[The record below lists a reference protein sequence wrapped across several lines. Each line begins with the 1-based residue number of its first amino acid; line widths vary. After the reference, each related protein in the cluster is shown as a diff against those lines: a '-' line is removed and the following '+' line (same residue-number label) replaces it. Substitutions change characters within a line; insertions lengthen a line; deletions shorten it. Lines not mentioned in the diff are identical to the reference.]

1 MITSVKLGNFLSHK
15 DTELTFDNG
24 VTVFIGDNGAGKSSV
39 IDAMTFALFGKTT
52 RGNNEETIRDGE
64 NQAVTQIHFEVNG
77 KTYHAIKKT
86 QGKTSSHQLLDGNSS
101 PITIT
106 ADKTEEEIK
115 KIIGMDYETLGIAS
129 IVPQGELS
137 QIIQSKNGRKLR
149 DLIDK
154 VIGTGK
160 YSAAGDGLSD
170 GITAFRG
177 DLREKYDNTDE
188 DVDKIQREINDADQI
203 ISKSKPEKEKLEEI
217 VESFKEKIKKLQEK
231 KEELSVNHEKI
242 LHLRDKENDVW
253 KTVKREISSLVTDN
267 QKHSEIIQ
275 RCEESFGLIKEKPKT
290 EDVLNSKNHKK
301 KNVEQK
307 IAGLDQK
314 LHTYEDHRDIAGK
327 IQFSDGEC
335 PICHT
340 KDVTVDPEYQ
350 MEHINQELK
359 KIESEKTN
367 LMNES
372 SNTQNQIDE
381 IVSKIKE
388 IEYAENTIKNNP
400 IKNNEQ
406 LGDWKNNLKLNQNRN
421 NELEKIIE
429 SSDLSPKLVEFVPDL
444 DQTFLDIEKLQKEIK
459 DFKHEEYNKVEQELQ
474 TVNSENQDILMQ
486 IGTIVEKINSAEA
499 SIKKNIPILE
509 EMKLASKYIENL
521 EKIKSSIFS
530 KTSETVTGARNFAV
544 ETISRNASQYL
555 EELKTEIKHLELFQE
570 GSSIKIQC
578 HTTNGQRPVTNLSGG
593 EQVCVALAVRL
604 GMSDLMIKSPLKIM
618 VLDEPT
624 AYLDKTHRAYFVDVI
639 QELTRLMNK
648 KQNFQFIIITHD
660 DEIWESAQVGTR
672 YKFTSTSDGT
682 EVSKL

>member
-77 KTYHAIKKT
+77 KTYRAIKKT

-101 PITIT
+101 PIAIT

-160 YSAAGDGLSD
+160 YSAAGDVLSA

-203 ISKSKPEKEKLEEI
+203 ISKSKPEKEKLERI
-217 VESFKEKIKKLQEK
+217 VESFKEKIKKLQEE

-253 KTVKREISSLVTDN
+253 KTVKREISSLATDN

-307 IAGLDQK
+307 ITELDQK

-367 LMNES
+367 LRNES

-388 IEYAENTIKNNP
+388 IEYAENTIKNSP
-400 IKNNEQ
+400 IKNNEH

-429 SSDLSPKLVEFVPDL
+429 SLDLSPKLVEFVPDL
-444 DQTFLDIEKLQKEIK
+444 GQTFLDIEKLQKEIK
-459 DFKHEEYNKVEQELQ
+459 DFKHEEYNSVEQELQ
-474 TVNSENQDILMQ
+474 TINSENQEILMQ
-486 IGTIVEKINSAEA
+486 IGTMTEKINSAEA
-499 SIKKNIPILE
+499 NIKKNIPILE
-509 EMKLASKYIENL
+509 EMKLASEYIENL

-672 YKFTSTSDGT
+672 YKFTPTSDGT
-682 EVSKL
+682 KVSRL

>member
-101 PITIT
+101 PIAIT

-160 YSAAGDGLSD
+160 YSAAGDGLSV

-177 DLREKYDNTDE
+177 NLREKYDNTDE

-350 MEHINQELK
+350 MEYINQELK

-367 LMNES
+367 LINES

-381 IVSKIKE
+381 IVSKMKE

-406 LGDWKNNLKLNQNRN
+406 LGDWKNNLKLNQNKN

-429 SSDLSPKLVEFVPDL
+429 SSDLSLKLVEFVPDL
-444 DQTFLDIEKLQKEIK
+444 GQTFLDIEKLQKEIK
-459 DFKHEEYNKVEQELQ
+459 DFKHEEYDSVEQELQ
-474 TVNSENQDILMQ
+474 DVNSENQEILME
-486 IGTIVEKINSAEA
+486 IGTMTEKINSAEA

>member
-101 PITIT
+101 PIAIT

-160 YSAAGDGLSD
+160 YSAAGDGLSV

-429 SSDLSPKLVEFVPDL
+429 SSDLSLKLVEFVPDL
-444 DQTFLDIEKLQKEIK
+444 GQTFLDIEKLQKEIK
-459 DFKHEEYNKVEQELQ
+459 DFKHEEYDSVEQELQ
-474 TVNSENQDILMQ
+474 DVNSENQEILME
-486 IGTIVEKINSAEA
+486 IGTMTEKINSAEA

>member
-101 PITIT
+101 PIAIT

-160 YSAAGDGLSD
+160 YSAAGDVLSD

-203 ISKSKPEKEKLEEI
+203 ISKSKPEKEKLEKI
-217 VESFKEKIKKLQEK
+217 AESFKEKIKKLQEK
-231 KEELSVNHEKI
+231 KEELSVNYEKI

-253 KTVKREISSLVTDN
+253 KTVKREISSLATDN

-275 RCEESFGLIKEKPKT
+275 RCEESFGVIKEKPKT

-307 IAGLDQK
+307 ITELDQK

-367 LMNES
+367 LSNES

-444 DQTFLDIEKLQKEIK
+444 GQTFLDIEKLQKEIK
-459 DFKHEEYNKVEQELQ
+459 DFEHEEYNSVEQKLQ
-474 TVNSENQDILMQ
+474 DVNSENQEILMQ
-486 IGTIVEKINSAEA
+486 IGTMAEKINSAEA
-499 SIKKNIPILE
+499 SIKKIYP
-509 EMKLASKYIENL
+509 
-521 EKIKSSIFS
+521 F
-530 KTSETVTGARNFAV
+530 
-544 ETISRNASQYL
+544 
-555 EELKTEIKHLELFQE
+555 
-570 GSSIKIQC
+570 
-578 HTTNGQRPVTNLSGG
+578 
-593 EQVCVALAVRL
+593 
-604 GMSDLMIKSPLKIM
+604 
-618 VLDEPT
+618 
-624 AYLDKTHRAYFVDVI
+624 
-639 QELTRLMNK
+639 
-648 KQNFQFIIITHD
+648 
-660 DEIWESAQVGTR
+660 
-672 YKFTSTSDGT
+672 
-682 EVSKL
+682 

>member
-101 PITIT
+101 PIAIT

-160 YSAAGDGLSD
+160 YSAAGDGLSV

-177 DLREKYDNTDE
+177 NLREKYDNTDE

-406 LGDWKNNLKLNQNRN
+406 LGDWKNNLKLNQNKN

-429 SSDLSPKLVEFVPDL
+429 SSDLSLKLVEFVPDL
-444 DQTFLDIEKLQKEIK
+444 GQTFLDIEKLQKEIK
-459 DFKHEEYNKVEQELQ
+459 DFKHEEYNSVEQKLQ
-474 TVNSENQDILMQ
+474 DVNSENQEILMQ
-486 IGTIVEKINSAEA
+486 IGTMTEKINSAEA

>member
-101 PITIT
+101 PIAIT

-160 YSAAGDGLSD
+160 YSAAGDGLSV

-307 IAGLDQK
+307 IAELDQK

-406 LGDWKNNLKLNQNRN
+406 LGDWKNNLKLNQNKN

-429 SSDLSPKLVEFVPDL
+429 SSDLSLKLVEFVPDL
-444 DQTFLDIEKLQKEIK
+444 GQTFLDIEKLQKEIK
-459 DFKHEEYNKVEQELQ
+459 DFKHEEYDSVEQELQ
-474 TVNSENQDILMQ
+474 DVNSENQEILME
-486 IGTIVEKINSAEA
+486 IGTMTEKINSAEA

>member
-1 MITSVKLGNFLSHK
+1 
-15 DTELTFDNG
+15 
-24 VTVFIGDNGAGKSSV
+24 
-39 IDAMTFALFGKTT
+39 MTFALFGKTT
-52 RGNNEETIRDGE
+52 RGDNEETIRDGE

-101 PITIT
+101 PIAIT

-170 GITAFRG
+170 GITAFRD
-177 DLREKYDNTDE
+177 DLREKYDNTDL

-203 ISKSKPEKEKLEEI
+203 ISKSKPEKEKLEKV

-231 KEELSVNHEKI
+231 KEDLSVNHEKI

-253 KTVKREISSLVTDN
+253 KTVKREVSSLANDN
-267 QKHSEIIQ
+267 QENSKIIQ
-275 RCEESFGLIKEKPKT
+275 RCEESFVVIQEKSKT
-290 EDVLNSKNHKK
+290 EDIWNSKNHMK
-301 KNVEQK
+301 KNIEEK
-307 IAGLDQK
+307 IAEIDQK
-314 LHTYEDHRDIAGK
+314 LHTCEDHKDIAGK

-335 PICHT
+335 PICNT
-340 KDVTVDPEYQ
+340 KGVTVGEEYQ
-350 MEHINQELK
+350 MEHINKELK

-367 LMNES
+367 LRNEL
-372 SNTQNQIDE
+372 SNIQVQIDE
-381 IVSKIKE
+381 ITSKIKE
-388 IEYAENTIKNNP
+388 IEYAENTIKNSP

-421 NELEKIIE
+421 NELEKISE
-429 SSDLSPKLVEFVPDL
+429 SSDLSPKLVEFVPEL
-444 DQTFLDIEKLQKEIK
+444 SQTFLDIEKLQKEIK

-555 EELKTEIKHLELFQE
+555 EELKTEIKHLELFQD
-570 GSSIKIQC
+570 GNTIKIQC
-578 HTTNGQRPVTNLSGG
+578 HTNNGQRPVKNLSGG

-604 GMSDLMIKSPLKIM
+604 GMSDLMIKSSLKIM

-624 AYLDKTHRAYFVDVI
+624 AYLDKTHCEYFVDAI
-639 QELTRLMNK
+639 QQLTNFMNE

-660 DEIWESAQVGTR
+660 EDIWESAKVGTIYR
-672 YKFTSTSDGT
+672 FTATSDGT
-682 EVSKL
+682 EVSRL

>member
-101 PITIT
+101 PIAIT

-160 YSAAGDGLSD
+160 YSAAGDGLSV

-406 LGDWKNNLKLNQNRN
+406 LGDWKNNLKLNQNKN

-429 SSDLSPKLVEFVPDL
+429 SSDLSLKLVEFVPDL
-444 DQTFLDIEKLQKEIK
+444 GQTFLDIEKLQKEIK
-459 DFKHEEYNKVEQELQ
+459 DFKHEEYDSVEQELQ
-474 TVNSENQDILMQ
+474 DVNSENQEILME
-486 IGTIVEKINSAEA
+486 IGTMTEKINSAEA

>member
-1 MITSVKLGNFLSHK
+1 MITSVKLDNFLSHRH
-15 DTELTFDNG
+15 TELTFDNG
-24 VTVFIGDNGAGKSSV
+24 VTVFIGGNGAGKSSI
-39 IDAMTFALFGKTT
+39 IDAMTFALFGETT
-52 RGNNEETIRDGE
+52 RGRNEEVIRDGE
-64 NQAVTQIHFEVNG
+64 NQAVTQIYFEVNG
-77 KTYHAIKKT
+77 KKYQAVKKIL
-86 QGKTSSHQLLDGNSS
+86 KNNSPHQLLDSNSS
-101 PITIT
+101 PIATG
-106 ADKTEEEIK
+106 TEKVSEEIK

-137 QIIQSKNGRKLR
+137 GIIQSSNGRKLR

-160 YSAAGDGLSD
+160 YSAAGNELSE
-170 GITAFRG
+170 GITAFR
-177 DLREKYDNTDE
+177 DYLREKYDNTDL
-188 DVDKIQREINDADQI
+188 DLDKIQQEINDAEQI
-203 ISKSKPEKEKLEEI
+203 ISESKPQKEKLEKI
-217 VESFKEKIKKLQEK
+217 AESFKEKIKKLQEK
-231 KEELSVNHEKI
+231 KEELSVNYEKI
-242 LHLRDKENDVW
+242 MHLSDKESDVW
-253 KTVKREISSLVTDN
+253 KTVKREISSLATNN
-267 QKHSEIIQ
+267 QEHSEIIQ
-275 RCEESFGLIKEKPKT
+275 RCEESFSVIKEKSKT

-301 KNVEQK
+301 KDVEQK
-307 IAGLDQK
+307 IAELDQK
-314 LHTYEDHRDIAGK
+314 LHTYEDHREIAGK

-367 LMNES
+367 LSNES

-381 IVSKIKE
+381 VVSKIKE
-388 IEYAENTIKNNP
+388 IEYAENTIKNSP

-429 SSDLSPKLVEFVPDL
+429 SSDLSSKLVEFVPDL
-444 DQTFLDIEKLQKEIK
+444 GQTFLDIEKLQKEIK
-459 DFKHEEYNKVEQELQ
+459 DFKHEEYNSVEQKLQ
-474 TVNSENQDILMQ
+474 DVNSENQEILMQ
-486 IGTIVEKINSAEA
+486 IGTMTEKINSAEA

-509 EMKLASKYIENL
+509 EMKLASRYIENL

-682 EVSKL
+682 EVSRL

>member
-101 PITIT
+101 PIAIT

-160 YSAAGDGLSD
+160 YSAAGDGLSV

-203 ISKSKPEKEKLEEI
+203 ISKSKPEKEKLEKI

-231 KEELSVNHEKI
+231 KEDLSVNHEKI

-253 KTVKREISSLVTDN
+253 KTVKREISSLANDN
-267 QKHSEIIQ
+267 QEHSKIIQ
-275 RCEESFGLIKEKPKT
+275 RCEESFGVIKAKSKI
-290 EDVLNSKNHKK
+290 EDLLNSKNSKK
-301 KNVEQK
+301 KDIDQK
-307 IAGLDQK
+307 ISECDGK
-314 LHTYEDHRDIAGK
+314 LVKYNDRKNIASN
-327 IQFSDGEC
+327 IEFSDGEC

-350 MEHINQELK
+350 IEHIKQELK
-359 KIESEKTN
+359 KIESEKTS
-367 LMNES
+367 LAKES
-372 SNTQNQIDE
+372 SNMQEQIDE
-381 IVSKIKE
+381 INNKIKDV
-388 IEYAENTIKNNP
+388 EYAENTIKNSP
-400 IKNNEQ
+400 IKNSKHLE
-406 LGDWKNNLKLNQNRN
+406 DWKNDLKLNQNRN
-421 NELEKIIE
+421 NVLEKIIE
-429 SSDLSPKLVEFVPDL
+429 SSDLSPKLVEFMPNL
-444 DQTFLDIEKLQKEIK
+444 SQTFLDIEKLQKEIK
-459 DFKHEEYNKVEQELQ
+459 DFKHEEYDKVERELQ
-474 TVNSENQDILMQ
+474 TVNSENQEILMR
-486 IGTIVEKINSAEA
+486 IGQVAEKINSADV

-509 EMKLASKYIENL
+509 EIKLAKKYVENL
-521 EKIKSSIFS
+521 EKIRTSIFS
-530 KTSETVTGARNFAV
+530 TKSETIIGARNFAV
-544 ETISRNASQYL
+544 ESISRNASQYL
-555 EELKTEIKHLELFQE
+555 EQLKTEIKHLELFQD
-570 GSSIKIQC
+570 GTSIKIQC
-578 HTTNGQRPVTNLSGG
+578 NTNNGQRPVKNLSGG

-604 GMSDLMIKSPLKIM
+604 GMSDLMIKSSLKIM

-624 AYLDKTHRAYFVDVI
+624 AYLDKTHCEYFVDAI
-639 QELTRLMNK
+639 QQLTNFMNE

-660 DEIWESAQVGTR
+660 EDIWESAKVGTIYR
-672 YKFTSTSDGT
+672 FTATSDGT
-682 EVSKL
+682 EVSRL

>member
-77 KTYHAIKKT
+77 KTYNAIKKT

-170 GITAFRG
+170 GIAAFREN
-177 DLREKYDNTDE
+177 LREKYDNTDQ

-242 LHLRDKENDVW
+242 LHLRDKENDIW
-253 KTVKREISSLVTDN
+253 KTVKREISSLATDN

-367 LMNES
+367 LRDES

-388 IEYAENTIKNNP
+388 IEYAENTIENSP

-406 LGDWKNNLKLNQNRN
+406 LNDWKNNLKLNQNRN

-444 DQTFLDIEKLQKEIK
+444 GQTFLDIEKLQKEIK
-459 DFKHEEYNKVEQELQ
+459 DFKHEEYNNVEQKLQ
-474 TVNSENQDILMQ
+474 DVNSENQEILMQ
-486 IGTIVEKINSAEA
+486 IGTMTEKINSAEA
-499 SIKKNIPILE
+499 SIKKNIPVLE

-555 EELKTEIKHLELFQE
+555 EELKTEIKHLELFQD
-570 GSSIKIQC
+570 GTSIKIQC
-578 HTTNGQRPVTNLSGG
+578 NTNNGQRPVKNLSGG

>member
-101 PITIT
+101 PIAIT

-160 YSAAGDGLSD
+160 YSAAGDGLSV

-406 LGDWKNNLKLNQNRN
+406 LG
-421 NELEKIIE
+421 
-429 SSDLSPKLVEFVPDL
+429 
-444 DQTFLDIEKLQKEIK
+444 
-459 DFKHEEYNKVEQELQ
+459 
-474 TVNSENQDILMQ
+474 
-486 IGTIVEKINSAEA
+486 
-499 SIKKNIPILE
+499 
-509 EMKLASKYIENL
+509 
-521 EKIKSSIFS
+521 
-530 KTSETVTGARNFAV
+530 
-544 ETISRNASQYL
+544 
-555 EELKTEIKHLELFQE
+555 
-570 GSSIKIQC
+570 
-578 HTTNGQRPVTNLSGG
+578 
-593 EQVCVALAVRL
+593 
-604 GMSDLMIKSPLKIM
+604 
-618 VLDEPT
+618 
-624 AYLDKTHRAYFVDVI
+624 
-639 QELTRLMNK
+639 
-648 KQNFQFIIITHD
+648 
-660 DEIWESAQVGTR
+660 
-672 YKFTSTSDGT
+672 
-682 EVSKL
+682 

>member
-77 KTYHAIKKT
+77 KTYNAIKKT

-137 QIIQSKNGRKLR
+137 QIIQKANGRTLR

-160 YSAAGDGLSD
+160 YSAAGDGLSV

-367 LMNES
+367 LRNES

-406 LGDWKNNLKLNQNRN
+406 LGDWKNNLKLNQNKN

-429 SSDLSPKLVEFVPDL
+429 SSDLSLKLVEFVPDL
-444 DQTFLDIEKLQKEIK
+444 GQTFLDIEKLQKEIK
-459 DFKHEEYNKVEQELQ
+459 DFKHEEYDSVEQELQ
-474 TVNSENQDILMQ
+474 DVNSENQEILME
-486 IGTIVEKINSAEA
+486 IGTMTEKINSAEA

-672 YKFTSTSDGT
+672 YKFTTTSNGT
-682 EVSKL
+682 EVSRL

>member
-101 PITIT
+101 PIAIT

-160 YSAAGDGLSD
+160 YSAAGDGLSV

-388 IEYAENTIKNNP
+388 IEYAENTIKNSP

-406 LGDWKNNLKLNQNRN
+406 LGDWKNNLKLNQNKN

-429 SSDLSPKLVEFVPDL
+429 SSDLSLKLVEFVPDL
-444 DQTFLDIEKLQKEIK
+444 GQTFLDIEKLQKEIK
-459 DFKHEEYNKVEQELQ
+459 DFKHEEYDSVEQELQ
-474 TVNSENQDILMQ
+474 DVNSENQEILME
-486 IGTIVEKINSAEA
+486 IGTMTEKINSAEA

-682 EVSKL
+682 EVKPL

>member
-52 RGNNEETIRDGE
+52 RGDNEETIRDGE

-101 PITIT
+101 PIAIT

-160 YSAAGDGLSD
+160 YSAAGDGLSV

-307 IAGLDQK
+307 IAELDQK

-406 LGDWKNNLKLNQNRN
+406 LGDWKNNLKLNQNKN

-429 SSDLSPKLVEFVPDL
+429 SSDLSLKLVEFVPDL
-444 DQTFLDIEKLQKEIK
+444 GQTFLDIEKLQKEIK
-459 DFKHEEYNKVEQELQ
+459 DFKHEEYNSVEQELQ
-474 TVNSENQDILMQ
+474 TINSENQEILMQ
-486 IGTIVEKINSAEA
+486 IGTMTEKINSAEA

-672 YKFTSTSDGT
+672 YKFTLTSDGT
-682 EVSKL
+682 EVSRL

>member
-77 KTYHAIKKT
+77 KTYNAIKKT

-160 YSAAGDGLSD
+160 YSAAGDGLSE
-170 GITAFRG
+170 GITAFR
-177 DLREKYDNTDE
+177 DYLREKYDNTDQ

-253 KTVKREISSLVTDN
+253 KTVKREISSLATDN

-307 IAGLDQK
+307 ITELDQK
-314 LHTYEDHRDIAGK
+314 LHTYEDHKDIAGK

-350 MEHINQELK
+350 MEHIKQELK
-359 KIESEKTN
+359 KIESEKTS
-367 LMNES
+367 LTKDS
-372 SNTQNQIDE
+372 SSIQKQIDE
-381 IVSKIKE
+381 NTSKIKE
-388 IEYAENTIKNNP
+388 IEYAENTIKNSP

-406 LGDWKNNLKLNQNRN
+406 LGVWKNNLKLNQNRN
-421 NELEKIIE
+421 NELEKIVE
-429 SSDLSPKLVEFVPDL
+429 SSDLTPKLVEFVPDL
-444 DQTFLDIEKLQKEIK
+444 SQTFLDIEKLQKEIK
-459 DFKHEEYNKVEQELQ
+459 DFKHEEYDKVEQELQ
-474 TVNSENQDILMQ
+474 TVNSDNQQ
-486 IGTIVEKINSAEA
+486 IHAN
-499 SIKKNIPILE
+499 
-509 EMKLASKYIENL
+509 
-521 EKIKSSIFS
+521 
-530 KTSETVTGARNFAV
+530 
-544 ETISRNASQYL
+544 
-555 EELKTEIKHLELFQE
+555 
-570 GSSIKIQC
+570 
-578 HTTNGQRPVTNLSGG
+578 
-593 EQVCVALAVRL
+593 
-604 GMSDLMIKSPLKIM
+604 
-618 VLDEPT
+618 
-624 AYLDKTHRAYFVDVI
+624 
-639 QELTRLMNK
+639 
-648 KQNFQFIIITHD
+648 
-660 DEIWESAQVGTR
+660 W
-672 YKFTSTSDGT
+672 
-682 EVSKL
+682 